1 MHAFPGISYC
11 SLRMFLIVSS
21 PLSSLFLC
29 AHPLLLPYVR
39 CITSVQSISILQI
52 HAGNLSATLGSTFRC
67 VLETDPPVPVLHRRC
82 IRNPVFLQTETD
94 ISGASGPTGLI
105 LIDPPITG
113 LRRCLQLETCSP
125 SRDAVSVAFLSLSYS
140 RICRIYHY

>member
-1 MHAFPGISYC
+1 MQRRIGEEDAEFVHELVDGV
-11 SLRMFLIVSS
+11 R
-21 PLSSLFLC
+21 PL
-29 AHPLLLPYVR
+29 H
-39 CITSVQSISILQI
+39 
-52 HAGNLSATLGSTFRC
+52 
-67 VLETDPPVPVLHRRC
+67 
-82 IRNPVFLQTETD
+82 IRNPVFLQMEAD

>member
-1 MHAFPGISYC
+1 M
-11 SLRMFLIVSS
+11 
-21 PLSSLFLC
+21 
-29 AHPLLLPYVR
+29 
-39 CITSVQSISILQI
+39 SICEGGHSIYSQ
-52 HAGNLSATLGSTFRC
+52 HAGPSSSQGYGELIGGWARM
-67 VLETDPPVPVLHRRC
+67 D

-125 SRDAVSVAFLSLSYS
+125 SRDAVSVALLSLSCS
-140 RICRIYHY
+140 WICRIYRY